1 MGPYLITGANRGIGL
16 ELVRQAAE
24 TGEKVF
30 ACVRNPSAAAQL
42 HALAATFAGRVRVI
56 EMDVS
61 RETSIAAAAAQLKGE
76 PVGTLINNAG
86 IMGSRQTPLQMD
98 AAEFIEIIRVNALGP
113 TLVTR
118 AFLPNLRAAPGAKV
132 AVISS
137 LMGSFSYETTSYI
150 AYSTSKTAV
159 NRMFNS
165 LAREL
170 AGDGVHVAILSPGWV
185 RTDMGGPNATLG
197 VEESARGLLREIART
212 DASLSGK
219 FRDYAGAKMT
229 W

>member
-1 MGPYLITGANRGIGL
+1 MSAYLITGANRGIGL

-30 ACVRNPSAAAQL
+30 ACVRNPSAAQ
-42 HALAATFAGRVRVI
+42 ALQEIASQSAGRVRVI
-56 EMDVS
+56 EMDVGS
-61 RETSIAAAAAQLKGE
+61 ESSITSAAERLQGE
-76 PVGTLINNAG
+76 PIGTLINNAG
-86 IMGSRQTPLQMD
+86 VMGTRSTPLQMD
-98 AAEFIEIIRVNALGP
+98 AAEFMDVMRVNVLGP
-113 TLVTR
+113 MLVTR
-118 AFLPNLRAAPGAKV
+118 AFIANLRAAQNAKV

-159 NRMFNS
+159 NRMFNA

-170 AGDGVHVAILSPGWV
+170 SGDGIHVAILSPGWV
-185 RTDMGGPNATLG
+185 RTDMGGPNATLS

-212 DASLSGK
+212 EASASGK
-219 FRDYAGAKMT
+219 YRDYAGGKLT

>member
-1 MGPYLITGANRGIGL
+1 MSAYLITGANRGIGL
-16 ELVRQAAE
+16 QLVRHAAQ
-24 TGEKVF
+24 TGEMIY
-30 ACVRNPSAAAQL
+30 ACARKPADAEE
-42 HALAATFAGRVRVI
+42 LAELAKLSGGRVKII
-56 EMDVS
+56 ELDVGD
-61 RETSIAAAAAQLKGE
+61 EASIAAAAERLKGE
-76 PVGTLINNAG
+76 PIGTLINNAG
-86 IMGSRQTPLQMD
+86 IMGTRRTGLQLE
-98 AAEFIEIIRVNALGP
+98 AAEFMDIMRVNVLGP
-113 TLVTR
+113 VLVTR
-118 AFLPNLRAAPGAKV
+118 AFLSNLRAAKGAKV

-170 AGDGVHVAILSPGWV
+170 AGDGIHVAILSPGWV
-185 RTDMGGPNATLG
+185 RTDMGGPNATLSP
-197 VEESARGLLREIART
+197 EDSARGLLREIART

-219 FRDYAGAKMT
+219 FRDYAGGKIT

>member
-1 MGPYLITGANRGIGL
+1 MGAYLITGANRGIGL

-24 TGEKVF
+24 TGEAVF
-30 ACVRNPSAAAQL
+30 ACTRTPSAASEL
-42 HALAATFAGRVRVI
+42 LALSVTTGGRVRIVD
-56 EMDVS
+56 MDVS
-61 RETSIAAAAAQLKGE
+61 DEASIAAAAAQLQGM
-76 PVGTLINNAG
+76 PIGVLINNAG
-86 IMGSRQTPLQMD
+86 VMGARRTPLQTD
-98 AAEFIEIIRVNALGP
+98 ADEFMEIMRVNVLGP

-118 AFLPNLRAAPGAKV
+118 AFVPNLRAARGAKV

-159 NRMFNS
+159 NRMFNA

-170 AGDGVHVAILSPGWV
+170 AGDGIHVAILSPGWV
-185 RTDMGGPNATLG
+185 RTDMGGPNATLSA
-197 VEESARGLLREIART
+197 EDSARGLLREIART

-219 FRDYAGAKMT
+219 YRDYAGGKLT